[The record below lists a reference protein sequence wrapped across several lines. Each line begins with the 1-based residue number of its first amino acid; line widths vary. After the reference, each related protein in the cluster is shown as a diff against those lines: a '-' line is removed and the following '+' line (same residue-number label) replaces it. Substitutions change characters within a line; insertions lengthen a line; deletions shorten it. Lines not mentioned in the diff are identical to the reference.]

1 MQVKTKG
8 LTLTVT
14 HYKILET
21 VEYLN
26 EQKYYPLSH
35 GVRKILMGEKDDE
48 TLMFKECPTYGTLIS
63 YPSKKISRY
72 VMMLQRYHYLNKK
85 YDPKTDKLYLE
96 ISDLGVASL
105 LKYRKKHKSDY
116 KKKNCPKEVTIVKI
130 S

>member
-1 MQVKTKG
+1 MTKKSKEFS
-8 LTLTVT
+8 LTVT

-26 EQKYYPLSH
+26 EKGYYPLSH

-48 TLMFKECPTYGTLIS
+48 TLSFKECPTYGTLIS

-85 YDPKTDKLYLE
+85 YDPKTDKLYLM
-96 ISDLGVASL
+96 ISELGTSSL
-105 LKYRKKHKSDY
+105 LNYRKKHKLSY
-116 KKKNCPKEVTIVKI
+116 KKKKLSKEITIVKI
-130 S
+130 D